1 MRLALEQAALGL
13 GRTSPNPPV
22 GCVLVRGGREVGRGF
37 HAKAGEPH
45 AEAEALRQARDDA
58 NGATA
63 YVTLEPCSH
72 HGRTPPCADALVRAG
87 VKRVVIG
94 SLDPDPRVAG
104 RGVAHLE
111 VAGIEVSCGLLEAD
125 ALRQQAGFRSL
136 VMHGRPWVVYK
147 TAMTLDGKVATASG
161 DSRWVSGE
169 AARAHVHRW
178 RDQHDAVAVGSGTV
192 LADDPLLTTRGV
204 PGGRDARSVV
214 FDRRGRTPLTSKVL
228 RPGSILVTS
237 PTVDTEPFEAKGT
250 EVIRAVEPL
259 DALRALGQLEV
270 STVLLEGGPTLAG
283 ALFRDGLIDEVR
295 WFVAPKLLGVGLTPL
310 DVPAPVL
317 MADARGLRNVRVEQ
331 LGDDILVQGDLNPI
345 PQLES
350 QEALCS
356 PA

>member
-22 GCVLVRGGREVGRGF
+22 GCVLVRGGREVGRGY

-45 AEAEALRQARDDA
+45 AEAQALREAQDDA
-58 NGATA
+58 RGATA

-72 HGRTPPCADALVRAG
+72 HGRTPPCADALVQAG
-87 VKRVVIG
+87 VRRVVIAA
-94 SLDPDPRVAG
+94 LDLNPRVAG
-104 RGVAHLE
+104 SGVACLKG
-111 VAGIEVSCGLLEAD
+111 AGIDVSCGLLEAD

-136 VMHGRPWVVYK
+136 VAHGRPWVVYK

-169 AARAHVHRW
+169 AARTLVHRW

-192 LADDPLLTTRGV
+192 LADDSLLTTRGV
-204 PGGRDARSVV
+204 PSGRDACPVV
-214 FDRRGRTPLTSKVL
+214 FDRRGQTPLTSKVL

-237 PTVDTEPFEAKGT
+237 PTVDTEPFEAKGA

-259 DALRALGQLEV
+259 DALRALAQLEI

-283 ALFRDGLIDEVR
+283 ALFRNGLIDEVR
-295 WFVAPKLLGVGLTPL
+295 WFVAPKLLGAGLTPL
-310 DVPAPVL
+310 NMPAPAL
-317 MADARGLRNVRVEQ
+317 MADAQGLQNVRVEQ
-331 LGDDILVQGDLNPI
+331 LENDILVHGDLNLI

-350 QEALCS
+350 REAQCS